1 MLTVTVTVNGAPHPL
16 PEGSTLAD
24 LVAALGAQ
32 PAALATAVNA
42 DFVPRE
48 QRAACV
54 LQAGDA
60 VTTFQPITGG

>member
-1 MLTVTVTVNGAPHPL
+1 MLTVTVNGTPHPL

-42 DFVPRE
+42 DFVARE

-54 LQAGDA
+54 LREGDA